1 MIQLFAS
8 MRMQAE
14 SVSVFDSE
22 ILDQWEI
29 PFGEWVDQMIDWID
43 ANLSWLLDAIRWPFA
58 FLLENFVD
66 DILSSVPWI
75 WVVLATVIIGSLVR
89 SPKIGIS
96 AGFALAICGLLGMEY
111 WLETV
116 RTIGMVMVAVLLC
129 AVIGIPLGIACGRMD
144 SVWNMVRP
152 ILDAM
157 QVVHAFVYMLPV
169 VFFWGIGVVPGTM
182 VTMVF
187 ALPPLIRLTNL
198 GIRQVPEEV
207 VEASRAFGASELRVL
222 THVQLPL
229 ARPALMT
236 GLNQTLL
243 MSIAMIGIAAIMGA
257 GGLGRL
263 VYRAVQNFDIA
274 ASASSGLAL
283 FLVAVVMDRLSQPEE
298 TDTGSLFS
306 RIKNAWA
313 HRLDP
318 EALLP
323 DSEAA
328 DETKS
333 EETKVEDN
341 EAPANPSERTG
352 MGLVG
357 IGGLAAVISV
367 FMTWGND
374 AGLLSGHSRFSDL
387 DLAGQSFDGLAAS
400 GGSLV
405 GYAVLGFGALTLLMA
420 VVFMKRPGKG
430 SRWFSPDGA
439 MILSGAMLFSVL
451 TYLMVNTA
459 PNTVSYSHG
468 VGVYVALAG
477 SLLAVVGSIYGLWN
491 GQYAPLRPL
500 SLRIGWARVF
510 VGIFALLLIGVGT
523 ISGWTFDERLSGQ
536 LTEEQIAEVDQL
548 REEVRV
554 DPSTAALNTLEVG
567 RIYNDA
573 RLNSLIILD
582 SWVEDGGGLG
592 KLTVAGGILGAL
604 MVFPAAGVFGSSEHL
619 RWKWSAMVAAVGAG
633 VMMVGVGWVAALLRV
648 GENLIVTGAGAFLT
662 MLGGFFLLSTSKSLL
677 KEFRRQKVYDDGQL
691 TPEVQEVLAATT

>member
-14 SVSVFDSE
+14 SVSIFDTE

-29 PFGEWVDQMIDWID
+29 PFGAWVDQMIDWID

-333 EETKVEDN
+333 EETKAEDN
-341 EAPANPSERTG
+341 EAPANPSER
-352 MGLVG
+352 
-357 IGGLAAVISV
+357 IRA
-367 FMTWGND
+367 
-374 AGLLSGHSRFSDL
+374 
-387 DLAGQSFDGLAAS
+387 
-400 GGSLV
+400 
-405 GYAVLGFGALTLLMA
+405 
-420 VVFMKRPGKG
+420 
-430 SRWFSPDGA
+430 
-439 MILSGAMLFSVL
+439 
-451 TYLMVNTA
+451 
-459 PNTVSYSHG
+459 
-468 VGVYVALAG
+468 
-477 SLLAVVGSIYGLWN
+477 
-491 GQYAPLRPL
+491 
-500 SLRIGWARVF
+500 
-510 VGIFALLLIGVGT
+510 
-523 ISGWTFDERLSGQ
+523 
-536 LTEEQIAEVDQL
+536 
-548 REEVRV
+548 
-554 DPSTAALNTLEVG
+554 
-567 RIYNDA
+567 
-573 RLNSLIILD
+573 
-582 SWVEDGGGLG
+582 
-592 KLTVAGGILGAL
+592 
-604 MVFPAAGVFGSSEHL
+604 
-619 RWKWSAMVAAVGAG
+619 
-633 VMMVGVGWVAALLRV
+633 
-648 GENLIVTGAGAFLT
+648 
-662 MLGGFFLLSTSKSLL
+662 
-677 KEFRRQKVYDDGQL
+677 
-691 TPEVQEVLAATT
+691 